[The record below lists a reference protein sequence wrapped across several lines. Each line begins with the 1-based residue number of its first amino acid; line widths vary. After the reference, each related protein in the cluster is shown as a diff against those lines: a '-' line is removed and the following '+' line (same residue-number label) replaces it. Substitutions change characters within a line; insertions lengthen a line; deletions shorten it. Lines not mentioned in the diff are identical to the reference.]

1 MNDMQKQEVL
11 ALIIAHGGMR
21 IEEADFSSGSTVTKT
36 GLERACASNGIAI
49 PNPSTKKNLVKA
61 LLSHVEY
68 SYLES
73 DVGAGG
79 TVEKIALIRI
89 LEGLKQ
95 KKIID
100 QNQKIN
106 LGILP
111 LKL

>member
-1 MNDMQKQEVL
+1 MQKQEVL
-11 ALIIAHGGMR
+11 ALIIAHGDMK
-21 IEEADFSSGSTVTKT
+21 IEHDDFSSGSTVTKT

-61 LLSHVEY
+61 LLSHVGY
-68 SYLES
+68 SYLEG

-79 TVEKIALIRI
+79 TVEKIVLIRI
-89 LEGLKQ
+89 LEGLRK
-95 KKIID
+95 KKIIH